1 MSSLYVIIVVA
12 VTFGLTFGI
21 ILLVLSGRSRE
32 SSRLMEVT
40 SGAQTT
46 QTQPARSTLGS
57 IFESE
62 RISRLAQPLRGIMGA
77 QPNPDLVRRLA
88 SAGYRKA
95 VHADLFYLAKIAV
108 PLMAALAAFFI
119 VKQNALFW
127 IVILAA
133 VGFLLPD
140 LWLTQVVSRRQ
151 DRIRLSLPDALDL
164 LVICMEAGLGLDQ
177 AILRVGQELKISHPD
192 LSEEFVIIGLEQ
204 RAGKARLE
212 AWKSMADRVGV
223 ESVRQFVQMLVQTE
237 RFGTPISKSLGA
249 FADGLR
255 IRRRQKAEEMAA
267 KTTIKMIPPLVFFIF
282 PNLFIVLLGPA
293 CIMIYRNL
301 NRVLQGGD

>member
-1 MSSLYVIIVVA
+1 MVTIIVTLA
-12 VTFGLTFGI
+12 VTFALTFGLV
-21 ILLVLSGRSRE
+21 LLVLSGRSRE
-32 SSRLMEVT
+32 SARLMEVT
-40 SGAQTT
+40 GGAQAA
-46 QTQPARSTLGS
+46 PAPPTRMTLGALLD
-57 IFESE
+57 SE
-62 RISRLAQPLRGIMGA
+62 RVAKLVQPVRSLLGSRQD
-77 QPNPDLVRRLA
+77 PDLVRRLA
-88 SAGYRKA
+88 SAGFRRPS
-95 VHADLFYLAKIAV
+95 HADLFYLVKIVLPVVAGV
-108 PLMAALAAFFI
+108 VALFLI
-119 VKQNALFW
+119 KQNTFFWVMIIAL
-127 IVILAA
+127 I
-133 VGFLLPD
+133 GFMLPD
-140 LWLTQVVSRRQ
+140 LWLIRVVSHRQ

-192 LSEEFVIIGLEQ
+192 LSDEFVIIGLEQ

-249 FADGLR
+249 FSDALR
-255 IRRRQKAEEMAA
+255 VRRRQQAEEMAA

-293 CIMIYRNL
+293 VIMIWRNL
-301 NRVLQGGD
+301 NRALQGG